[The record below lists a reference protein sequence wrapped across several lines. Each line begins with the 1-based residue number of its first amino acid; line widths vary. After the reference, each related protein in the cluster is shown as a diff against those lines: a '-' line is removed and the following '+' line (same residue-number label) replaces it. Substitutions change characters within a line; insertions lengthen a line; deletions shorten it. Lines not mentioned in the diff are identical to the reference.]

1 MFLQVIQGKAK
12 DPDGLRSS
20 LDRWLADL
28 RPGAEGWLGTTWG
41 LYDDDSFVALARFES
56 AEAARRNSERPEQG
70 SWWTEASTSIEG
82 EAHFADYDDV
92 ILLGPGGSD
101 DAGFVQVMQG
111 RVADAERE
119 RRMTRDFAQ
128 RPMDFRP
135 DILGGIA
142 AIGDD
147 GDFVQAIYFTSEAE
161 AREGEQKPMPSDM
174 QEMMEQS
181 QANTIAIHFIDLT
194 SPAFASAT

>member
-1 MFLQVIQGKAK
+1 MT
-12 DPDGLRSS
+12 RSS
-20 LDRWLADL
+20 LW
-28 RPGAEGWLGTTWG
+28 P
-41 LYDDDSFVALARFES
+41 DSSRRRRRGETVS
-56 AEAARRNSERPEQG
+56 APSRAAGGRR
-70 SWWTEASTSIEG
+70 ASTSIEG

-101 DAGFVQVMQG
+101 NAGFVQVMQG

-147 GDFVQAIYFTSEAE
+147 GDFVQAIYFTSEAD

-174 QEMMEQS
+174 QEMIERARRTRS
-181 QANTIAIHFIDLT
+181 PSISST
-194 SPAFASAT
+194 SPHRPSRLRPGGRLALSCRAQPG